1 MEHQVLSSANERIA
15 AVRAKIR
22 AAWPGIAIG
31 LFILVVPFL
40 YYRHS
45 YSTYKR
51 FHVVDADKGVYRSGC
66 LTAAGFEEMIQRY
79 GIKTVLN
86 LQDEAKDPELPE
98 TYAASWF
105 PGKREKESE
114 ICKRNGAEMIY
125 LFAGHLKLEEQ
136 IRSRSGETV
145 RPIEIEQLLEIF
157 DNPKRYP
164 ILVHCKAGLHRTG
177 VTVALYRQEM
187 NGWSKELALQELKA
201 NGFGELGS
209 TSANQYILDYILN
222 YRPGIRR
229 PPIEPNTSAKS
240 PGAKS

>member
-1 MEHQVLSSANERIA
+1 VERTALSLGSERIA
-15 AVRAKIR
+15 ALRAWLR
-22 AAWPGIAIG
+22 TAWPGVAIA
-31 LFILVVPFL
+31 LFLLVVPFL
-40 YYRHS
+40 YYRHT

-66 LTAAGFEEMIQRY
+66 LTAAGFEEVIQRY

-86 LQDEAKDPELPE
+86 LQDEAKDPELPA
-98 TYAASWF
+98 TYAASWL
-105 PGKREKESE
+105 PGERQKESE

-125 LFAGHLKLEEQ
+125 IFAGHLKLEEQ
-136 IRSRSGETV
+136 IRARTGEYV
-145 RPIEIEQLLEIF
+145 RPVEIEQILEIF

-164 ILVHCKAGLHRTG
+164 ILIHCKAGLHRTG

-187 NGWSKELALQELKA
+187 NGWSKELALQELRA

-229 PPIEPNTSAKS
+229 APIAPNASAKS
-240 PGAKS
+240 PGP